1 MPRHIDI
8 VYQPQLSAVHR
19 ARSLLVQIYF
29 LVFFATFFLI
39 FTWMLQSAHH
49 FSNQHVNWVWHH
61 PNMHIIFHMLKF
73 GTLIFGTLINI
84 ITTLIFAILVLSF
97 RRLNTARGWGV
108 QHPFAS
114 QNTQHLDVKQE
125 YIFVLPGFLILKF
138 GTNFRWMLQVNY
150 V

>member
-1 MPRHIDI
+1 MF
-8 VYQPQLSAVHR
+8 QPAVGCY
-19 ARSLLVQIYF
+19 ASSTEFASSNIIF
-29 LVFFATFFLI
+29 LFFATFFLI

-61 PNMHIIFHMLKF
+61 LNMHIIFHMLKF
-73 GTLIFGTLINI
+73 GTPIFGTLINI